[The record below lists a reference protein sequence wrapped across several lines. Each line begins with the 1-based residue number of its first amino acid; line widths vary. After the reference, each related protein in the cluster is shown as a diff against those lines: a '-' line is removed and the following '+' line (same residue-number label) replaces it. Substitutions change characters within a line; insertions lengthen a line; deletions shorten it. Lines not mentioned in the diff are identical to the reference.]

1 MSAITSQNAAE
12 AIVKLVA
19 SDALPALVGNLVM
32 GNLVNRNYEATL
44 ASVGDTVNVPIPPIM
59 ASTNIAEGGSI
70 TTQNPSIG
78 NANIVINVHAESS
91 FQIPDVTKVLGHPQ
105 LLNMYMEP
113 AIISLAERIET
124 DLLKLYINLTANTA
138 VGTGNTTITESTID
152 SAETSM
158 FTVKVP
164 ESMQKFLITSGAT
177 YGDIRQIP
185 RFTEEQTAGSG
196 LPIATGTVGRLKSFY
211 VLRSQYVQKVSTTT
225 YNVAFVRDAFALVT
239 RMLPQPIPG
248 TGAVAQ
254 YGEMGGFGF
263 RVVLSYQPNTL
274 AQQFTVDV
282 LYGLGVLRNVFG
294 LQVLS

>member
-1 MSAITSQNAAE
+1 VPPITNQNAAE

-19 SDALPALVGNLVM
+19 ADALPALVGNLVM
-32 GNLVNRNYEATL
+32 GSLVNRNYEATL

-59 ASTNIAEGGSI
+59 TSTNIAEGGTI

-91 FQIPDVTKVLGHPQ
+91 FQIPDVTKILNHPQ
-105 LLNMYMEP
+105 LLGMYMEP
-113 AIISLAERIET
+113 AIISLAERVET

-138 VGTGNTTITESTID
+138 QGTGNTTITESTID
-152 SAETSM
+152 AAETAM
-158 FTVKVP
+158 FTAKVP
-164 ESMQKFLITSGAT
+164 ESQAKFLITSGAT

-196 LPIATGTVGRLKSFY
+196 LPISTGTVGKLKNFF

-225 YNVAFVRDAFALVT
+225 YNIAFVRDAFALVT
-239 RMLPQPIPG
+239 RRLPQPLPG
-248 TGAVAQ
+248 TGAIAQ
-254 YGEMGGFGF
+254 YGEMGNFGF
-263 RVVLSYQPNTL
+263 RVVMSYQPNTL

-282 LYGLGVLRNVFG
+282 LYGMGVLRNVFG